1 MHGIIKNEVSMNLN
15 EEYKKHYVAV
25 IGGSISGSEAAS
37 LLAKNGFRVVVFDM
51 NALPYGKIED
61 GLPNWHINL
70 RNRQI
75 AEIDSKLDHPNIRY
89 VPNIKI
95 GRDIDFLDLL
105 NNWGFSAIILANGAW
120 KDRHLPIAKID
131 KFIDKELIYQ
141 NSFIYWFNHKHE
153 TEYKGKE
160 YSIKK
165 NTLVIGGGLSS
176 LDVVKV
182 VMIETV
188 KRQLKLEK
196 GIEVDLFT
204 LEKQGIKKVLDEHN
218 LTLDNINVKKP
229 KLVYRRTARDMPLK
243 SPKDKT
249 KESIE
254 AARAVSEKLLN
265 KYLEKY
271 LFDFVPLSIPV
282 NFTEKDGELSGV
294 IFQKVTVENGK
305 IRPLED
311 SLFEIKTDLLISS
324 IGSLPEQIKG
334 LQYEYSS
341 LKMRDEADYHV
352 YGYGNVFAV
361 GNAVTGKGN
370 ILESKKHGKQM
381 TELIMD
387 KHLTEDAFEK
397 WLINHNK
404 QIREDVNN
412 QLDSILKEISG
423 LDIQPESIIQ
433 GIIDKTDEI
442 HRKYNFM
449 NYRDW
454 VLKNIPERLED
465 IVSKQPK

>member
-1 MHGIIKNEVSMNLN
+1 MHGIIKNEVCMNLN

-120 KDRHLPIAKID
+120 KDRYLPIAKID

-153 TEYKGKE
+153 TAYKGKE

-271 LFDFVPLSIPV
+271 LFEFVPLSIPV
-282 NFTEKDGELSGV
+282 NFTEKNGKLSGV

-305 IRPLED
+305 IKPLED

-442 HRKYNFM
+442 HQKYNYT

-454 VLKNIPERLED
+454 VHKNIPERLED

>member
-1 MHGIIKNEVSMNLN
+1 
-15 EEYKKHYVAV
+15 
-25 IGGSISGSEAAS
+25 
-37 LLAKNGFRVVVFDM
+37 
-51 NALPYGKIED
+51 
-61 GLPNWHINL
+61 
-70 RNRQI
+70 
-75 AEIDSKLDHPNIRY
+75 
-89 VPNIKI
+89 
-95 GRDIDFLDLL
+95 LDLL

-120 KDRHLPIAKID
+120 KDRYLPIAKID

-153 TEYKGKE
+153 TAYKGKE

-271 LFDFVPLSIPV
+271 LFEFVPLSIPV
-282 NFTEKDGELSGV
+282 NFTEKNGKLSGV

-305 IRPLED
+305 IKPLED

-442 HRKYNFM
+442 HQKYNYT

-454 VLKNIPERLED
+454 VHKNIPERLED

>member
-271 LFDFVPLSIPV
+271 FFEFVPLSIPV
-282 NFTEKDGELSGV
+282 NFTEKDGKLSGV

-324 IGSLPEQIKG
+324 IGSLPEQING

-381 TELIMD
+381 TELIID

>member
-1 MHGIIKNEVSMNLN
+1 MRNIIKNEVSMNLN

-95 GRDIDFLDLL
+95 GRDKDFLDLL

-120 KDRHLPIAKID
+120 TDRHLPIAKIE

-141 NSFIYWFNHKHE
+141 NSFINWFNHKHE
-153 TEYKGKE
+153 KGYKGKE

-196 GIEVDLFT
+196 EIDVDLFT

-254 AARAVSEKLLN
+254 TAKAVSEKLLN

-282 NFTEKDGELSGV
+282 NFTENDGKLTGV

-305 IRPLED
+305 IKPLED

-352 YGYGNVFAV
+352 YGYRNVFAV

-370 ILESKKHGKQM
+370 ILESKRHGKQM
-381 TELIMD
+381 TELIID

-412 QLDSILKEISG
+412 QLDSILKEISEFG
-423 LDIQPESIIQ
+423 IQPESIIQ

-442 HRKYNFM
+442 HRKYNFT
-449 NYRDW
+449 NYQDW
-454 VLKNIPERLED
+454 VLINIPERLED
-465 IVSKQPK
+465 IVSK

>member
-1 MHGIIKNEVSMNLN
+1 LHGIIKNEVSMNLN

-218 LTLDNINVKKP
+218 LTLDNINVKKI

-271 LFDFVPLSIPV
+271 LFEFVPLSIPV
-282 NFTEKDGELSGV
+282 NFTEKDGKLSGV

-324 IGSLPEQIKG
+324 IGSLPEQING

-381 TELIMD
+381 TELIID

-433 GIIDKTDEI
+433 GIINKTDEI